1 MPLDSYGQIDWI
13 VMDSYSNWIVS
24 IDSFHMFSWSFE
36 DDSNIFPADFQAE
49 VEEMFEVLEASGP
62 STST

>member
-1 MPLDSYGQIDWI
+1 
-13 VMDSYSNWIVS
+13 MDSYSNWIVS